1 MFNHMFEKKNFDK
14 LPGQWEWDHEINLVP
29 DAPKELPTRNYHMTP
44 VEQQALDEFVNE
56 ELKTGKIRPSK
67 SPYAAP
73 CFFIAKKDGGRW
85 LVQDYRKVNSH
96 TIKDKTPLPHID
108 DMIDTLVKGRY
119 YTKMDIIW
127 GYNNV

>member
-1 MFNHMFEKKNFDK
+1 
-14 LPGQWEWDHEINLVP
+14 VP
-29 DAPKELPTRNYHMTP
+29 DAPKELPARNYHMTT
-44 VEQQALDEFVNE
+44 VEQQAFDEFVNK

-73 CFFIAKKDGGRW
+73 CFFIAKKDGGRR

-108 DMIDTLVKGRY
+108 DMINTLVKGRY

-127 GYNNV
+127 GYNNIQIKEGHEWKATFLTP